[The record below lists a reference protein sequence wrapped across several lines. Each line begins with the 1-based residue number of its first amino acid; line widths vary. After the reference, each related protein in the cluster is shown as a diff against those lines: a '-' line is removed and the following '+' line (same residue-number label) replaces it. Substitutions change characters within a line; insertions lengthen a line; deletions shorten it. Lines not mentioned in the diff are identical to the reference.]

1 VVGVVAAAADV
12 LCTDKVR
19 GPRCAACLFIFLPSL
34 LVERAVCV
42 ICIAISNLTRHAGRE
57 GQVQWI
63 CTVLSVLLH
72 AGGWALPMAV
82 AYVVGAGLA
91 VGRQVL
97 AKK

>member
-1 VVGVVAAAADV
+1 MTA
-12 LCTDKVR
+12 C
-19 GPRCAACLFIFLPSL
+19 CACCIFLPSL

-42 ICIAISNLTRHAGRE
+42 ICLAVGVLTRHAGRE
-57 GQVQWI
+57 GQVQCT
-63 CTVLSVLLH
+63 CTVLSVLLPV
-72 AGGWALPMAV
+72 GGWALPMAV